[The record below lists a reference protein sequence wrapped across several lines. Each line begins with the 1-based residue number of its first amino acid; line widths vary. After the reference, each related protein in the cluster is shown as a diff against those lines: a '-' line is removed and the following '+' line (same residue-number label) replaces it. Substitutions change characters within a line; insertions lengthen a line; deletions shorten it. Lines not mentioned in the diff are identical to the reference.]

1 MPKLNMWYRSI
12 MEQKKPS
19 MLADGV
25 RWFDDWFAIEDIAP
39 GVYAI
44 GEPRFHQI
52 NWNYLIEGQD
62 TVLLFDT
69 GPGVRDISQVVRALT
84 DFPLITLPSHLH
96 FDHTGN
102 LQRFQNIALAD
113 LPVLR
118 SCMRDGLL
126 HASDDLFRGFLEG
139 MVWKPVKIS
148 QWLPIGSRID
158 LGGRQLEV
166 LHTPGHSPDSISLF
180 DREAN
185 ILFAADFV
193 YPGPLY
199 AQVPGANLADYLTTS
214 VALLTQ
220 IDDQTK
226 IFCGHGAPDE
236 KGKHRAPLMGS
247 QDISDLQKSLASLKD
262 SGKTPKETT
271 VNARMTLLAN
281 KAAYASWQAG

>member
-1 MPKLNMWYRSI
+1 
-12 MEQKKPS
+12 
-19 MLADGV
+19 ML
-25 RWFDDWFAIEDIAP
+25 P
-39 GVYAI
+39 TYAA
-44 GEPRFHQI
+44 Q
-52 NWNYLIEGQD
+52 Q
-62 TVLLFDT
+62 TSLLWTTCSDSKYT
-69 GPGVRDISQVVRALT
+69 SQQSQVVRALT

-113 LPVLR
+113 LPDLR

-148 QWLPIGSRID
+148 QWLPIGNRID

-214 VALLTQ
+214 EALLPQ

-226 IFCGHGAPDE
+226 TFCAHGAPDE

>member
-1 MPKLNMWYRSI
+1 

-148 QWLPIGSRID
+148 QWLPSGSRID

>member
-1 MPKLNMWYRSI
+1 

-84 DFPLITLPSHLH
+84 GFPLITLPSHLH

-113 LPVLR
+113 LPDLR

>member
-1 MPKLNMWYRSI
+1 

>member
-1 MPKLNMWYRSI
+1 

-62 TVLLFDT
+62 TALLFDT

>member
-1 MPKLNMWYRSI
+1 MWYRSI

>member
-1 MPKLNMWYRSI
+1 

-39 GVYAI
+39 GIYAI

-62 TVLLFDT
+62 TALLFDT

>member
-1 MPKLNMWYRSI
+1 

-62 TVLLFDT
+62 TALLFDT

-148 QWLPIGSRID
+148 QWLPSGSRID

-199 AQVPGANLADYLTTS
+199 AQVPGADLADYLTTS

>member
-1 MPKLNMWYRSI
+1 

-199 AQVPGANLADYLTTS
+199 AQVPGADLADYLTTS

>member
-1 MPKLNMWYRSI
+1 

-126 HASDDLFRGFLEG
+126 HASADLFRGFLEG

>member
-1 MPKLNMWYRSI
+1 MWYRSI

-62 TVLLFDT
+62 TALLFDT

-199 AQVPGANLADYLTTS
+199 AQVPGADLADYLTTS

>member
-1 MPKLNMWYRSI
+1 

-118 SCMRDGLL
+118 SWMRDGLL

>member
-1 MPKLNMWYRSI
+1 

-62 TVLLFDT
+62 TALLFDT

-199 AQVPGANLADYLTTS
+199 AQVPGADLADYLTTS